1 MGKRKIT
8 TMRLD
13 EDLTKKA
20 HDLGLN
26 VSKICENA
34 LKKAI
39 ERMEGAKTE
48 TNGGRSFLGPAS
60 FAKEGGVVG
69 RTGLIPKRVRVH
81 ITMSRLLAHA
91 LLWQL

>member
-1 MGKRKIT
+1 MKRVGKRKIT

-34 LKKAI
+34 LKNAI
-39 ERMEGAKTE
+39 ECLEGDKTE
-48 TNGGRSFLGPAS
+48 TNDGNALFGEAFSLKRFCGAPAGIWTRVSGSKGRN
-60 FAKEGGVVG
+60 
-69 RTGLIPKRVRVH
+69 T
-81 ITMSRLLAHA
+81 
-91 LLWQL
+91 